1 MSDKM
6 DDLFANVK
14 KMVDSGNIPDDIK
27 QMMNNLQNSSN
38 SSNNTSNSTGSN
50 ENRSPDLNNIL
61 SQVSPEMLN
70 NLSNMLNSN
79 NQSGQNSSQDRN
91 NNNSGNFNIDMNTI
105 MKMQSIMSQMNNKND
120 PRANLLY
127 SLKPYLRDS
136 KKEKLDQYVNL
147 LNISKIADM
156 MNKNNNDN
164 KTKQRGVKKCLD
176 SQELGF
182 PFQYYNPYR
191 RNNFYNNYKPYSP
204 VQEQSNN
211 CNSANEHSIS
221 CVPVREESNKSKPNN
236 RKAKSDETVWL
247 DLFGIKLYFDDVL
260 ILSLLFFLYRE
271 EVKDE
276 GLFLALVMLL
286 IS

>member
-6 DDLFANVK
+6 EDLFANVK

-27 QMMNNLQNSSN
+27 QMMNNLQTSSN

-50 ENRSPDLNNIL
+50 ENRNPDLNNIL

-79 NQSGQNSSQDRN
+79 NQSSQNSSQDRN

-164 KTKQRGVKKCLD
+164 KTK
-176 SQELGF
+176 
-182 PFQYYNPYR
+182 
-191 RNNFYNNYKPYSP
+191 
-204 VQEQSNN
+204 
-211 CNSANEHSIS
+211 
-221 CVPVREESNKSKPNN
+221 
-236 RKAKSDETVWL
+236 
-247 DLFGIKLYFDDVL
+247 
-260 ILSLLFFLYRE
+260 
-271 EVKDE
+271 
-276 GLFLALVMLL
+276 
-286 IS
+286 

>member
-1 MSDKM
+1 MHKLLRGDIMSNNM

-105 MKMQSIMSQMNNKND
+105 MKM
-120 PRANLLY
+120 
-127 SLKPYLRDS
+127 
-136 KKEKLDQYVNL
+136 
-147 LNISKIADM
+147 
-156 MNKNNNDN
+156 
-164 KTKQRGVKKCLD
+164 
-176 SQELGF
+176 
-182 PFQYYNPYR
+182 
-191 RNNFYNNYKPYSP
+191 
-204 VQEQSNN
+204 
-211 CNSANEHSIS
+211 
-221 CVPVREESNKSKPNN
+221 
-236 RKAKSDETVWL
+236 
-247 DLFGIKLYFDDVL
+247 
-260 ILSLLFFLYRE
+260 
-271 EVKDE
+271 
-276 GLFLALVMLL
+276 
-286 IS
+286 